1 MKAKFFA
8 VVALLF
14 ALAVSG
20 FAGEFVRID
29 LNFWGSDAA
38 IVPVGKLPDG
48 VRMLKKVPFNNK
60 KLYGFATPLIVD
72 LGKVRSLDLK
82 FSIQGKAGKIV
93 PSLQSCRGDDGKFP
107 EIECLEFEF
116 NGDASTKMP
125 MKFSKWTNSGVNAE
139 VEDGDTVT
147 LKAEFKTDAAAA
159 DVK

>member
-8 VVALLF
+8 VAALLF

-29 LNFWGSDAA
+29 FNFWGSDAA

-48 VRMLKKVPFNNK
+48 VKMLKKTPFNNK
-60 KLYGFATPLIVD
+60 KLYGFATPLIID
-72 LGKVRSLDLK
+72 LGKVKSIDLK
-82 FSIQGKAGKIV
+82 FTIKGKAGKIV
-93 PSLQSCRGDDGKFP
+93 PSLQACRGDDGKFP
-107 EIECLEFEF
+107 TFACLEFEF

-125 MKFSKWTNSGVNAE
+125 MKFSKWTNSGVSAE